1 MGVQIAGD
9 FFDKQ
14 LGYAVGGFN
23 GNGANLSA
31 NDNDN
36 FTTVGRVAGV
46 PWQGRF
52 LGQSGRLTAGVDGF
66 ASHDTALSL
75 ASDFGL
81 TGNTFTGNRVGV
93 GADTQFNIG
102 RFDLWTE
109 YLRVRFR
116 PTSRVPASDFFSD
129 AWSVQGS
136 YFLLPASLQAVVR
149 YETFDPS
156 NVKLNNETTTW
167 TFGANLYIKGDDL
180 KLQLDYL
187 RTSLAGNPTPEQGKL
202 ILRAQTIF

>member
-1 MGVQIAGD
+1 
-9 FFDKQ
+9 
-14 LGYAVGGFN
+14 
-23 GNGANLSA
+23 
-31 NDNDN
+31 
-36 FTTVGRVAGV
+36 
-46 PWQGRF
+46 
-52 LGQSGRLTAGVDGF
+52 
-66 ASHDTALSL
+66 
-75 ASDFGL
+75 
-81 TGNTFTGNRVGV
+81 
-93 GADTQFNIG
+93 
-102 RFDLWTE
+102 
-109 YLRVRFR
+109 
-116 PTSRVPASDFFSD
+116 VPASDFFSD